1 MSTRDFMISDIHG
14 HRITSQLKAEGW
26 EIFLLAPVAG
36 STAEYKLV
44 AECGSLGSAISLA
57 KELNSGKT
65 VEDIVKERT
74 AAEEATK
81 AAVVAAVEV
90 AAESAASEIP
100 TVPASESTSE
110 PIANAVTSPLESVP
124 VPPVPAEPS
133 PVATP
138 EPAPIEV
145 TAPTVEA
152 GIAEAVA
159 TIAEE
164 VTGQS
169 FGDGVDGEST
179 EK

>member
-14 HRITSQLKAEGW
+14 HRITSQLKADGW
-26 EIFLLAPVAG
+26 EIFLLAPVAE

-65 VEDIVKERT
+65 VEDLIKERT

-81 AAVVAAVEV
+81 AAAVA
-90 AAESAASEIP
+90 AAESVEAASEIP
-100 TVPASESTSE
+100 TVPVSESTSE
-110 PIANAVTSPLESVP
+110 PTAIAVTSPLENVP

-164 VTGQS
+164 VADQN

>member
-14 HRITSQLKAEGW
+14 HRITSQLKTEGW

-81 AAVVAAVEV
+81 AAAVAAVEV
-90 AAESAASEIP
+90 ATEVAASEIP
-100 TVPASESTSE
+100 TAPASESTSE
-110 PIANAVTSPLESVP
+110 PIADGDTSPLESVP
-124 VPPVPAEPS
+124 VPTPPAAISESPS
-133 PVATP
+133 
-138 EPAPIEV
+138 IEV
-145 TAPTVEA
+145 SAPTVEA
-152 GIAEAVA
+152 GIVEAVA

-164 VTGQS
+164 VAGQN
-169 FGDGVDGEST
+169 FGDGVDEGSV